1 MASTIATLESL
12 IDASRRLDGSGID
25 PTRAA
30 ARARLEATGLPL
42 GRRPEAWKYTPLEP
56 FYGAELAAAHG
67 RAGSAVEVSGA
78 TAVDT
83 GVRIERVRGALP
95 KPIADATARID
106 FARHPLAVV
115 NTAIADDVL
124 LIEVADGA
132 APAAP
137 LVLNFPRGDWRAHCS
152 RVHVRVG
159 RNSRLTLHEHVSD
172 GACSNRVLTIEIG
185 AGAHLR
191 HERIEAGDDVACW
204 GLAAVAVGDDATYH
218 AAMFALPA
226 GPRRSDVHVHLRG
239 RGASAEI
246 VGAIAAAGRASLDLA
261 VVVEHF
267 GPRTTCRERI
277 HGVAGGHGQLTFNGR
292 IEIHP
297 AADGAD
303 AELRNRNLLLAPTA
317 RVNTKPELEI
327 LNRDVR
333 CSHGATVGQIDPAQL
348 FYLRSRGI
356 SDADAHA
363 LLLHAFIAQCLTP
376 FAYAAGLD
384 RTFAEVLRT

>member
-1 MASTIATLESL
+1 MTTTTATLESL
-12 IDASRRLDGSGID
+12 IDASRRLDGPGGD

-30 ARARLEATGLPL
+30 ARARLETTGLPL

-56 FYGAELAAAHG
+56 FYGAELATAQAH
-67 RAGSAVEVSGA
+67 RGSAVEVSGA
-78 TAVDT
+78 AAGST
-83 GVRIERVRGALP
+83 GLRIERARGALP
-95 KPIADATARID
+95 KPIADATASID
-106 FARHPLAVV
+106 FARHPLAIV

-132 APAAP
+132 SPTAP
-137 LVLNFPRGDWRAHCS
+137 LVLNFARGDLRAHCS

-159 RNSRLTLHEHVSD
+159 RNGRLTLHEHVSD
-172 GACSNRVLTIEIG
+172 GACTNRVLTIELDTG
-185 AGAHLR
+185 AQLR
-191 HERIEAGDDVACW
+191 HERIEAGADVPCW
-204 GLAAVAVGDDATYH
+204 ALASVEVGDDATYH
-218 AAMFALPA
+218 AAIFGLPA
-226 GPRRSDVHVHLRG
+226 VPRRSDVHVHLRG

-246 VGAIAAAGRASLDLA
+246 VGAVAAGGRGALDLA

-267 GPRTTCRERI
+267 GARTTCRERI

-303 AELRNRNLLLAPTA
+303 AELKNRNLLLAPTA
-317 RVNTKPELEI
+317 RVNAKPELEI

-356 SDADAHA
+356 SEADAHT